1 MRVLRVFARPCGLH
15 GAVVEDVDLQEDGV
29 VVVHA
34 RPRAGE
40 RGRCGR
46 CGRCSPGYDRGEGR
60 RRWRALDPGTIRAY
74 LGAEAPR
81 VRCRTHGV
89 TVARVPWC
97 PSRCLAHARLRGSG
111 GLAGHPGPQER
122 HHPAPARLLARGG
135 RGSSRGWWPTAG
147 RGWPIPWMAFAG
159 SASTRS
165 RIAAASAT
173 SWASSATT
181 AGDTHRLSNARMEA
195 ANATI
200 RHHAPRLRLPLRPG
214 PDRAGDAHPRRALP
228 AASRSSAHVTDP
240 RSDRSAPIGRPNLLR
255 LPLLVALGGTLALGR
270 RSPSRASAPG

>member
-181 AGDTHRLSNARMEA
+181 AGDWSGRPTP
-195 ANATI
+195 AT
-200 RHHAPRLRLPLRPG
+200 
-214 PDRAGDAHPRRALP
+214 RACSASS
-228 AASRSSAHVTDP
+228 SRSWA
-240 RSDRSAPIGRPNLLR
+240 RSAPGRSRLSPAIGPLGPLGAGAP
-255 LPLLVALGGTLALGR
+255 LPRGDHLHGSVPP
-270 RSPSRASAPG
+270 RSPGHRRAR